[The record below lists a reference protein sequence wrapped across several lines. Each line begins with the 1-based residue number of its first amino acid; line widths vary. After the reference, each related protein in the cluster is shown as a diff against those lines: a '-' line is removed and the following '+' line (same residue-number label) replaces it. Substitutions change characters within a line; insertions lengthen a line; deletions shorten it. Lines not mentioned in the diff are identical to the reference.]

1 MPVAKYLQY
10 VVCICC
16 AYAEMGQCVQWEKW
30 HTLIIMLF
38 ALTVYQL
45 NTSNRYFRSVRVP
58 LYGGSVP
65 VAMICHLF
73 VLIALSQTGHDMELA
88 FPLKVAH

>member
-1 MPVAKYLQY
+1 M
-10 VVCICC
+10 
-16 AYAEMGQCVQWEKW
+16 AYTNNIA
-30 HTLIIMLF
+30 F
-38 ALTVYQL
+38 ALKVYQL
-45 NTSNRYFRSVRVP
+45 SDSNTYFRSVRVP
-58 LYGGSVP
+58 LYDNNVP

>member
-16 AYAEMGQCVQWEKW
+16 AYAETGQCVQREKG

-38 ALTVYQL
+38 AVTVGLYQFH
-45 NTSNRYFRSVRVP
+45 TSNTYFRSVRVP
-58 LYGGSVP
+58 LYDDNVP

-73 VLIALSQTGHDMELA
+73 VLIALSHPGYEMGLA
-88 FPLKVAH
+88 M

>member
-1 MPVAKYLQY
+1 
-10 VVCICC
+10 
-16 AYAEMGQCVQWEKW
+16 
-30 HTLIIMLF
+30 MLF

-45 NTSNRYFRSVRVP
+45 HTSNTSFRSVRVH
-58 LYGGSVP
+58 LYDNNVP

-73 VLIALSQTGHDMELA
+73 VLIALSQTGHEMELA